1 MQQHERHNGE
11 ISSDQWNE
19 TAIFGAARI
28 VTLLIE
34 HGANFDAK
42 SHFGVTPRR
51 LLCDH
56 SEELLSLKRQRFAS
70 SSPGSVCPGEAT
82 RSRFVRW
89 EIGEEEEEDN
99 EPLIDVDMA
108 TILAQNDAYFRL
120 PAHQRM

>member
-1 MQQHERHNGE
+1 MRPLRRASQLEAA
-11 ISSDQWNE
+11 
-19 TAIFGAARI
+19 AIRI
-28 VTLLIE
+28 FLT
-34 HGANFDAK
+34 
-42 SHFGVTPRR
+42 
-51 LLCDH
+51 
-56 SEELLSLKRQRFAS
+56 
-70 SSPGSVCPGEAT
+70 GSVCPGEAT